1 MVVGIISLP
10 EKISDLQL
18 AVTIWMEP
26 FGGYAFAYF
35 KWVPNFIPDAQLEV
49 SILKHNPITS
59 NVPPPAP
66 LDEFLSWDFKENF
79 KYSQMQEDKLLQK
92 MQQKLLNVLGPLS
105 KNWQKIEDSTQCK
118 TDRIEIGLCQF
129 KELTEQSIIMFGQ
142 VFDNVTYNRRLSVLN
157 AFMKEHKSKQML
169 KEKAGIFS
177 ESHKE
182 LFG

>member
-26 FGGYAFAYF
+26 FGGYAFVYF

-66 LDEFLSWDFKENF
+66 LDEFLSGDFKENY

-118 TDRIEIGLCQF
+118 TDRIEIDLCQF

-142 VFDNVTYNRRLSVLN
+142 VFDNVTYNRHLSVLN